1 MLILVNT
8 ECVKSKDK
16 EKVFIY
22 ERSNIGT
29 IKNYNHILKNKRER
43 EIVLE
48 RKKIKKECELTSRYK
63 HLSEQIECIV
73 DGLICTMD
81 TMKKNKSDLVW
92 IISCDQK

>member
-1 MLILVNT
+1 MLVNT
-8 ECVKSKDK
+8 ECVKSKDDGR
-16 EKVFIY
+16 EVYNTIQY
-22 ERSNIGT
+22 IGT

-81 TMKKNKSDLVW
+81 TMKKNKSDRLD
-92 IISCDQK
+92 ISCDQK